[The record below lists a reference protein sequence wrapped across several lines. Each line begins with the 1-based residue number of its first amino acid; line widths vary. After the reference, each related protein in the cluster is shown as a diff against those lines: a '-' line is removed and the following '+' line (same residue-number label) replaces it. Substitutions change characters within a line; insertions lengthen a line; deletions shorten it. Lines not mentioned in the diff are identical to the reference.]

1 MDRRTFV
8 FSAAAIA
15 AGLAPAGRPRAA
27 AAARIGLVLPLTGER
42 AGQGGMVRDAA
53 LLALDQANRDRR
65 PGRPH
70 IVAQLID
77 CGSRRDRFAAALRR
91 LVTVEDSVSV
101 FGLCPPGAGAELV
114 DFLSGHDALF
124 WDPAPAE
131 SGACSPHVVHAGPT
145 PHHSLGTLVPFMVA
159 EVGRRFLVV
168 GDGDGRRAGLLAAAV
183 AMLDDSGATAVG
195 EPALVAG
202 EDFAGVLRR
211 IRHER
216 VDVVLSTL
224 EGPHQVALLRA
235 YKEARLDP
243 LEIPIASPTLTEAD
257 MVAAGPGVAAGHI
270 AAQPYF
276 TTWRSPENAA
286 FVAALRRRHGAALLP
301 DALAEAAWCQVQLF
315 ARALDALGPG
325 ELHPVTVREA
335 ARDRWVAAPQGR
347 VRLDGATLHAELWP
361 KVAVV
366 EPSGR
371 AKVLA
376 RTARPMAPLPA
387 WGLTGSGCPAGGAE
401 GSRG

>member
-8 FSAAAIA
+8 FSAVAMA
-15 AGLAPAGRPRAA
+15 AGLAPVSRPHAA
-27 AAARIGLVLPLTGER
+27 AFARIGLVLPLTGER
-42 AGQGGMVRDAA
+42 AGQGRMVRDAA
-53 LLALDQANRDRR
+53 FLAIDQANRDRR
-65 PGRPH
+65 SGRPQ

-91 LVTVEDSVSV
+91 LVVAEDTVSV
-101 FGLCPPGAGAELV
+101 FGLCPPSARDDLR
-114 DFLSGHDALF
+114 DFLAVHNGLF

-131 SGACSPHVVHAGPT
+131 NGTCSPHIVHAGPT
-145 PHHSLGTLVPFMVA
+145 PHHSLGTLVPFMTA
-159 EVGRRFLVV
+159 EVGRRFLLV
-168 GDGDGRRAGLLAAAV
+168 GDAEGRRAGLLAAATAV
-183 AMLDDSGATAVG
+183 LDGVGATLVG
-195 EPALVAG
+195 APALVAG
-202 EDFAGVLRR
+202 EDFAALINR
-211 IRHER
+211 IRRER

-224 EGPHQVALLRA
+224 EGSGQVALLRA
-235 YKEARLDP
+235 YKDARLDP

-257 MVAAGPGVAAGHI
+257 MVAAGPGVAAGHVS
-270 AAQPYF
+270 AQPYF
-276 TTWRSPENAA
+276 TTWRSPENSAFLAA
-286 FVAALRRRHGAALLP
+286 MRRRHGAALLP
-301 DALAEAAWCQVQLF
+301 DALAEAAWCQIQLF

-347 VRLDGATLHAELWP
+347 VRIEGATLHAELWP

-376 RTARPMAPLPA
+376 RTAQPMAPLPA
-387 WGLTGSGCPAGGAE
+387 WGQGGSGCSAGG
-401 GSRG
+401 SRPSDG